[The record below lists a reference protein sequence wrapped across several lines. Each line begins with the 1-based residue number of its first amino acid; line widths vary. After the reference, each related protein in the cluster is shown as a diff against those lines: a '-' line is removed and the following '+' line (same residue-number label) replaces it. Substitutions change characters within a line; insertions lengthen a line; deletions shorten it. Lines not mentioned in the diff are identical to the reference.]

1 MTQTQET
8 EMNTNENIRND
19 ATEDVIVLGVAS
31 METQGGGLFIGE
43 QYGERQEGIAD
54 E

>member
-1 MTQTQET
+1 MD
-8 EMNTNENIRND
+8 TNQNIRND
-19 ATEDVIVLGVAS
+19 TSEDVIVLGVAS
-31 METQGGGLFIGE
+31 TETQGGGLFIGE